1 MDREYGKTAA
11 RRERL
16 VSRSSLQRVTRNLA
30 SRRQPFSIIFFSID
44 RFKLINTRFGYESAD
59 AVLERVYRTARHGLG
74 VRGDLSRWS
83 GDEFVA
89 ILPEATV
96 HDAFAIA
103 EHLRQLIEGV
113 ALRIDNAVVNTT
125 ASFGVASFPED
136 GGDCRTLMAA
146 VNEAL
151 SEAKRG
157 GRNRVVL
164 ARSLTKR
171 ILETGAVLES
181 ALREDRVMPA
191 YQRIVDLRS
200 GETVAEEALARIV
213 TAEGSIIA
221 AEEFIDV
228 ATQFQLT
235 HKIDRTVLIS
245 ALRRG
250 CDTPGIARFI
260 NVSGD
265 LLRHP
270 ELLKDVL
277 ALAKW
282 QTGEGECKPPVI
294 EVTERELLSNLDSAR
309 RVLAPFLDAGLLL
322 ALDDFGSGYSSFEY
336 LADLPV
342 SYLKI
347 DGRLIRRVDEPK
359 TRAIVRGIQNIAA
372 DVGVTTIA
380 EYVETERQVELL
392 GKIGIDWAQGHYY
405 GRALVDAAEAA
416 RRREMGAN
424 WARDFYH
431 RRPVTTLP
439 NL

>member
-11 RRERL
+11 RKERL
-16 VSRSSLQRVTRNLA
+16 TSRSSLQRVTRNLA
-30 SRRQPFSIIFFSID
+30 SRRQPFSIVFFSID

-59 AVLERVYRTARHGLG
+59 AVLERIYRTARQGIG
-74 VRGDLSRWS
+74 ARGDLSRWS

-113 ALRIDNAVVNTT
+113 TLRIDDAVVTTT

-136 GGDCRTLMAA
+136 GTDCRALMAA

-164 ARSLTKR
+164 ARSLTKKVF
-171 ILETGAVLES
+171 ETGTALES

-191 YQRIVDLRS
+191 YQRIVELRS
-200 GETVAEEALARIV
+200 GTTVAEEALARIV
-213 TAEGSIIA
+213 GIDGSIIA

-245 ALRRG
+245 VLRRG
-250 CDTPGIARFI
+250 CDAPGIARFI

-270 ELLKDVL
+270 DLLKDVL

-282 QTGEGECKPPVI
+282 QTGGGNCKPPVI

-309 RVLAPFLDAGLLL
+309 RVLAPFLEAGLML

-359 TRAIVRGIQNIAA
+359 TRAIVRGIQNIAM

-380 EYVETERQVELL
+380 EYVENERQVELL
-392 GKIGIDWAQGHYY
+392 NQIGIDWAQGHYY
-405 GRALVDAAEAA
+405 GKATVDAAEAA
-416 RRREMGAN
+416 RRRDMGAN
-424 WARDFYH
+424 WAKDFYH

-439 NL
+439 NI

>member
-11 RRERL
+11 RKERL
-16 VSRSSLQRVTRNLA
+16 TSRSSLQRVTRNLA
-30 SRRQPFSIIFFSID
+30 SRRQPFSIIFFSVD

-59 AVLERVYRTARHGLG
+59 AVLDRVYRTARQGIG
-74 VRGDLSRWS
+74 ARGDLSRWS

-113 ALRIDNAVVNTT
+113 TLRIDDAVVTTT

-136 GGDCRTLMAA
+136 GTDCRALMAA

-164 ARSLTKR
+164 ARSLTKKVF
-171 ILETGAVLES
+171 ETGTALES

-191 YQRIVDLRS
+191 YQRIVELRS
-200 GETVAEEALARIV
+200 GTTVAEEALARIV
-213 TAEGSIIA
+213 GIDGSIIA

-245 ALRRG
+245 VLRRG
-250 CDTPGIARFI
+250 CDAPGIARFI

-270 ELLKDVL
+270 DLLKDVL

-282 QTGEGECKPPVI
+282 QTGGGNCKPPVI

-309 RVLAPFLDAGLLL
+309 RVLAPFLEAGLML

-359 TRAIVRGIQNIAA
+359 TRAIVRGIQNIAM

-380 EYVETERQVELL
+380 EYVENERQVELL
-392 GKIGIDWAQGHYY
+392 NQIGIDWAQGHYY
-405 GRALVDAAEAA
+405 GKATVDAAEAA
-416 RRREMGAN
+416 RRRDMGAN
-424 WARDFYH
+424 WAKDFYH

-439 NL
+439 NI

>member
-11 RRERL
+11 RKERL
-16 VSRSSLQRVTRNLA
+16 TSRSSLQRVTRNLA

-59 AVLERVYRTARHGLG
+59 AVLERIYRTARQGIG
-74 VRGDLSRWS
+74 ARGDLSRWS

-113 ALRIDNAVVNTT
+113 TLRIDDAVVTTT

-136 GGDCRTLMAA
+136 GTDCRALMAA

-164 ARSLTKR
+164 ARSLTKKVF
-171 ILETGAVLES
+171 ETGTALES

-191 YQRIVDLRS
+191 YQRIVELRS
-200 GETVAEEALARIV
+200 GTTVAEEALARIV
-213 TAEGSIIA
+213 GIDGSIIA

-245 ALRRG
+245 VLRRG
-250 CDTPGIARFI
+250 CDAPGIARFI

-270 ELLKDVL
+270 DLLKDVL

-282 QTGEGECKPPVI
+282 QTGGGNCKPPVI

-309 RVLAPFLDAGLLL
+309 RVLAPFLEAGLML

-359 TRAIVRGIQNIAA
+359 TRAIVRGIQNIAM

-380 EYVETERQVELL
+380 EYVENERQVELL
-392 GKIGIDWAQGHYY
+392 NQIGIDWAQGHYY
-405 GRALVDAAEAA
+405 GKATVDATEAA
-416 RRREMGAN
+416 RRRDMGAN
-424 WARDFYH
+424 WAKDFYH

-439 NL
+439 NI